1 MEDSFMSEEYVSI
14 NYLFIKK
21 FNPKFISDLINYSLN
36 IGCTTNKDGD
46 VSLCNY
52 SSKNTNWDIIFNS
65 NITDAIKNISKNNA
79 GSFQLWYKDTDFML
93 QINLKGKIDPNI
105 QHIAISFDPLFFREY
120 DENSRLFSEFNVK
133 NTIELSIELYKF
145 TKALY
150 IYGEG
155 ENSISDEYNIK
166 LTKDELIGGA
176 VKNLFWINI
185 LSPPFVKIIG
195 REKLLSAPA
204 WKIEGLAD
212 GGILLVLAPNPL
224 NVIEVNKKKAEVE
237 KHLGLKK

>member
-1 MEDSFMSEEYVSI
+1 MSDEYVSI

-21 FNPKFISDLINYSLN
+21 FNPKFISDLINYCLN
-36 IGCTTNKDGD
+36 IGCTTNKEGN

-65 NITDAIKNISKNNA
+65 NITDAIKSISKNNA

-105 QHIAISFDPLFFREY
+105 QHITISFDPLFFREY
-120 DENSRLFSEFNVK
+120 DESSRLFSEFNVK

-150 IYGEG
+150 VYGG
-155 ENSISDEYNIK
+155 RENSISDEYNIK
-166 LTKDELIGGA
+166 PTKDELIGGA

-185 LSPPFVKIIG
+185 LSPHFVKIIG
-195 REKLLSAPA
+195 RKKLLSAQT
-204 WKIEGLAD
+204 WKVEEMGD
-212 GGILLVLAPNPL
+212 GGILLILTPNPL
-224 NVIEVNKKKAEVE
+224 NVNEVDKKKAEVE
-237 KHLGLKK
+237 RHLGLGKWWK